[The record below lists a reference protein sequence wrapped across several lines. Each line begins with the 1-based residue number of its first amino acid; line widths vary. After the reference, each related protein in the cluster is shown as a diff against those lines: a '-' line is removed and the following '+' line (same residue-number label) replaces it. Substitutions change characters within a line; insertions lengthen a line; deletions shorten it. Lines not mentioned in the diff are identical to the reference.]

1 MARRA
6 YLHSNRHRPRPHT
19 HPIQATHQPMTITI
33 IRQIEITVE
42 AHLIPG
48 TPATQW
54 YPPIPADIEIIEAHA
69 EGQSI
74 ELTDD
79 EIDEVR
85 EIALDL

>member
-1 MARRA
+1 MF
-6 YLHSNRHRPRPHT
+6 SNPEHKRKT
-19 HPIQATHQPMTITI
+19 MTITI
-33 IRQIEITVE
+33 IRQIEIAVE

-54 YPPIPADIEIIEAHA
+54 EPPIPADIEIIEAHA
-69 EGQSI
+69 DGQSI
-74 ELTDD
+74 DLTDD

>member
-1 MARRA
+1 MF
-6 YLHSNRHRPRPHT
+6 SNPEHKRKT
-19 HPIQATHQPMTITI
+19 MTITI

-54 YPPIPADIEIIEAHA
+54 EPPIPADIEIIEAHA
-69 EGQSI
+69 DGQSI
-74 ELTDD
+74 DLTDD